1 MKKIEEEVPTTNI
14 SGGAIADP
22 QNRKLGEPAKIKGQK
37 KLETEKTL
45 GLFKRWRQAAEAP

>member
-22 QNRKLGEPAKIKGQK
+22 QNKMLGKGK
-37 KLETEKTL
+37 KTTDKSLML
-45 GLFKRWRQAAEAP
+45 YKRWMSK